1 MTFPSEPDAVGRDL
15 PRRDGAAKVLGTA
28 TYAYET
34 PLANAA
40 YLHAVQ
46 ATIARGRVTELDT
59 TAAEALDGVVAV
71 LTPSSA
77 ERLASTEDR
86 ELAVL
91 QDEEVA
97 FRGQVVALVV
107 ADSSEVARHAAAL
120 VRVSYAQVAHDA
132 ELRADREDLYAPE
145 TVNPGLP
152 TDTAEGD
159 VDAAMA
165 AAEVTVEETYTT
177 AMYHNNPMEPH
188 ATTALWDPAGDGFL
202 TLWDSTQGVH
212 ATRAAMASVFGLD
225 EARVRVVC
233 PYVGGGFGSKGQPH
247 VNVVLAALAA
257 RAVPGRPVRLA
268 LTRQQMFSLAGYRT
282 PTIQRCRLGADR
294 DGTLTALAI
303 DVVEQ
308 TSRIKEFA
316 EQTGVPARMMYASP
330 NRRTTHRLA
339 ALDVP
344 VPSWMRAPGECPGMF
359 GPEVAMDELAECL
372 GIDPIELRIRNE
384 PRVEPGSGKPFST
397 RNLVGCLREGAVR
410 FGWSERDPRPGARRR
425 GDWLVGTGVAT
436 STYPVARMPKST
448 ATIRRE
454 GDRYVAEIGA
464 ADLGTGTWT
473 TLPQIAAD
481 ALGVPVDSVDVRIG
495 DTDYPMAS
503 VAGGSSGMTTWGS
516 AVVEAARAFR
526 TKYGTAPLD
535 GDEASG
541 TVGPP
546 DDRYAMHAFGAQFA
560 EAHVHRDTGEV
571 RVPRLLGVFATGR
584 IINPRTARSQFIGGM
599 TMGLSMALHEK
610 SVLDP
615 RTGHVVNHDFAEYHI
630 TANADVDEIEAH
642 WLPEHDPH
650 ANAMGSK
657 GIGEIGIV
665 GTAAAV
671 SNAVWHA
678 CGVRVR
684 DLPITLDKVLHA
696 LEAQSER

>member
-1 MTFPSEPDAVGRDL
+1 MTFLSEPDAIGRDL
-15 PRRDGAAKVLGTA
+15 PRRDGSAKVRGTA

-34 PLANAA
+34 PLDNAV
-40 YLHAVQ
+40 YLHPVQ
-46 ATIARGRVTELDT
+46 ATIARGRVTDLDT
-59 TAAEALDGVVAV
+59 TAAQALDGVVAV
-71 LTPSSA
+71 ITPETA

-86 ELAVL
+86 ELAAL
-91 QDEEVA
+91 QDEEIA
-97 FRGQVVALVV
+97 FRGQVIALVA
-107 ADSSEVARHAAAL
+107 ADSSEVARHGAAL
-120 VRVSYAQVAHDA
+120 VRVGYAQVAHEV
-132 ELRADREDLYAPE
+132 ELRADDDNLYAPE
-145 TVNPGLP
+145 TVNGGFP

-159 VDAAMA
+159 VEAAMA

-188 ATTALWDPAGDGFL
+188 ATAALWEPAGEGFL

-212 ATRAAMASVFGLD
+212 STRAKVASVFGLD
-225 EARVRVVC
+225 EGQVRVVC

-247 VNVVLAALAA
+247 VNGVLAALAA
-257 RAVPGRPVRLA
+257 RALPGRPVRLA
-268 LTRQQMFSLAGYRT
+268 LTRQQMFCLAGYRT
-282 PTIQRCRLGADR
+282 PTIQRCRLGANR
-294 DGTLTALAI
+294 AGTLTAVAI

-330 NRRTTHRLA
+330 NRKTTHRLA

-359 GPEVAMDELAECL
+359 GPEVAMDELAERL
-372 GIDPIELRIRNE
+372 GMDPIELRIRNE
-384 PRVEPGSGKPFST
+384 PDVEPESGKPFSS
-397 RNLVGCLREGAVR
+397 RDLVGCLREGAER
-410 FGWSERDPRPGARRR
+410 FGWSARDPRPGVRRA
-425 GDWLVGTGVAT
+425 GDWLVGTGVAA
-436 STYPVARMPKST
+436 STYPVHRSSEST

-454 GDRYVAEIGA
+454 GNRYVAEIGA

-481 ALGVPVDSVDVRIG
+481 ALGVPVAQVDVRIG
-495 DTDYPMAS
+495 DTDYPTAS

-526 TKYGTAPLD
+526 DQHGTEPPD
-535 GDEASG
+535 GAEASG
-541 TVGPP
+541 SVGPP

-560 EAHVHRDTGEV
+560 EAHVHADTGEV
-571 RVPRLLGVFATGR
+571 RVRRLLGVFAAGR

-599 TMGLSMALHEK
+599 TMGLSMALHET

-615 RTGHVVNHDFAEYHI
+615 RTGHVVNHDLAEYHI

-650 ANAMGSK
+650 VNAMGSK

-684 DLPITLDKVLHA
+684 DLPITLDKVLNA
-696 LEAQSER
+696 LQ

>member
-15 PRRDGAAKVLGTA
+15 PRRDGAAKVLGVA

-40 YLHAVQ
+40 DLYVVQ

-71 LTPSSA
+71 LTPGNA

-97 FRGQVVALVV
+97 FRGQVVAVVV

-120 VRVSYAQVAHDA
+120 VRVGYAQGAHDA
-132 ELRADREDLYAPE
+132 ELRADRDDLYTPE
-145 TVNPGLP
+145 TVSPDFP
-152 TDTAEGD
+152 TDTAEGN

-188 ATTALWDPAGDGFL
+188 ATAALWDPAGDGFL

-212 ATRAAMASVFGLD
+212 PTRAALASVFGLD

-282 PTIQRCRLGADR
+282 PTIQRCRLGANR
-294 DGTLTALAI
+294 GGTLTAIAI

-316 EQTGVPARMMYASP
+316 EQTGVPARMMYAAP

-359 GPEVAMDELAECL
+359 GPEVAMDELAERL
-372 GIDPIELRIRNE
+372 GMDPIELRIRNE
-384 PRVEPGSGKPFST
+384 PDVEPGSGKPFSS
-397 RNLVGCLREGAVR
+397 RNLIGCLRAGAAR
-410 FGWSERDPRPGARRR
+410 FGWSRRDPRPGVRRS
-425 GDWLVGTGVAT
+425 GDWLVGTGVAA
-436 STYPVARMPKST
+436 STYPVNRMPEST

-454 GDRYVAEIGA
+454 GEHYVVEIGA

-481 ALGVPVDSVDVRIG
+481 ALGVPVARVDARIG
-495 DTDYPMAS
+495 DTCYPMAS

-526 TKYGTAPLD
+526 DKYGTEPPD
-535 GDEASG
+535 GAQASG
-541 TVGPP
+541 SVGPP

-560 EAHVHRDTGEV
+560 EAHIHADTGEV
-571 RVPRLLGVFATGR
+571 RVPRLLGVFAAGR

-599 TMGLSMALHEK
+599 TMGLSMALHEN
-610 SVLDP
+610 SVVDP

-630 TANADVDEIEAH
+630 TASADVDEIEAY

-650 ANAMGSK
+650 VNAMGSK

-696 LEAQSER
+696 LEDQPER